1 MKHLQYVDFY
11 RQDLRTPCKQGS
23 GWFSMLLFSI
33 ISRFCQVRAL
43 ADAIQISRLILPGES
58 PTPLRINVDGEAGT
72 GKSHLIAVLSKT
84 LSDMGGRAG
93 KPMAL
98 LRAAPT
104 GVAAFNIDGR
114 TTFSLLKLPVQ
125 RAFKP
130 LPAASLTSLQE

>member
-1 MKHLQYVDFY
+1 
-11 RQDLRTPCKQGS
+11 
-23 GWFSMLLFSI
+23 MLLFSI

-84 LSDMGGRAG
+84 LSDMGGRAD

-125 RAFKP
+125 RAFEP
-130 LPAASLTSLQE
+130 LPAAS